1 MYRCLILVRKV
12 AAWSDGTCLHVRP
25 QWLKEELGFHPR
37 CSIALIRGNLLPVN
51 ARRSFFPPSWYFTS
65 VNGPGHLGRA
75 WSVSIGPKGID
86 RLCYRYITQETLKY
100 LKEPPQDNNSGKR
113 DTGTGKGNDT
123 ALPMSRSWKNR
134 PMARSLFPS
143 AVSDIQRRV
152 ISDSEPDDSVSIPYE
167 VFYRRCRTARKRK
180 KKNTK
185 HATRVLQPRDWCMQ
199 VHSMVQVRC
208 INALV
213 LWMSTFFFVEE
224 NMSFLEVSKIG
235 NN

>member
-180 KKNTK
+180 KKK
-185 HATRVLQPRDWCMQ
+185 HQTCDEGITAPWLMYASAFHGSSAVHQRPRVVNVNIFLCWGKHVVLGSVQDW
-199 VHSMVQVRC
+199 
-208 INALV
+208 
-213 LWMSTFFFVEE
+213 
-224 NMSFLEVSKIG
+224 
-235 NN
+235 